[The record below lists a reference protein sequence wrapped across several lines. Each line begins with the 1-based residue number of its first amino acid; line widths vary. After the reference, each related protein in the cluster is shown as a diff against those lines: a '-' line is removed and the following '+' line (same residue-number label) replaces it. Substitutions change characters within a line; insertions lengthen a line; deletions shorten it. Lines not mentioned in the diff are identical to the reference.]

1 MLLLDEV
8 HVTPADM
15 FRNAVSN
22 INAHVK
28 LGLTA
33 TLLREDGKID
43 DLNFLVGPKLYEANW
58 MDLTEQGYIAPVQC
72 AEVRCPMPAEFYN
85 AYLSEQVHNQALL
98 GITNPNKIRAC
109 QYLVNYHAR
118 RGDKIIVFVDDIF
131 ALTLYAK
138 VLKAPYIYGGTSH
151 TTRMQILEEFQK
163 NPAQHTIILSKIGDT
178 SIDLPAATCL
188 IQVSSHF
195 GSRRQETQHLG
206 RILRASARDQEG
218 FNAYFYTLV
227 SEYTQ
232 EVRFSAKRRQFL
244 ADQGYSFKTI
254 IELEGMDDLEL
265 VLASAESQA
274 SLLRRLPPLERSA
287 ALRDI
292 IAGLTPYEKSIVKRE
307 LLKGYDECVFDI
319 IACLPS
325 DIAYLIFGRLDPLTL
340 NECFQVSR
348 LWRLH
353 ARSNVVVDCVVEA
366 AGHTCRLPDPSK
378 SGLEQLHLLNS
389 RDWRWFH
396 CRPVVSKA
404 IPIFESLSDLIVSGP
419 WVAASYGRHL
429 RAWRIDDSVRLA
441 FSVREYSAKSLAI
454 CPLGA
459 HLAYAGYLRKV
470 AVYELATG
478 EELFS
483 MQPVVDTVDQ
493 VDIYGEVVALRK
505 RNNTVDIYNW
515 KENRRLGR
523 ITGQEEIC
531 DIKLC
536 LGKWLLAVTREWTVH
551 LYQTDG
557 MLRYSLSLLSY
568 MSGRF
573 PQRGRR
579 LKLLANDAAIRV
591 FLFDSDT
598 RIALTID
605 AQRMR
610 LVRLSVRYEQESR
623 VLDAHFTRSLSMND
637 SRFVCLKNGG
647 QRAELEFPRP
657 NSLFDEH
664 ADGTGMPLAAIDDD
678 TAVLGFSNQCITL
691 LGFRKA

>member
-1 MLLLDEV
+1 M
-8 HVTPADM
+8 
-15 FRNAVSN
+15 S
-22 INAHVK
+22 
-28 LGLTA
+28 
-33 TLLREDGKID
+33 
-43 DLNFLVGPKLYEANW
+43 
-58 MDLTEQGYIAPVQC
+58 GYFF
-72 AEVRCPMPAEFYN
+72 E
-85 AYLSEQVHNQALL
+85 
-98 GITNPNKIRAC
+98 
-109 QYLVNYHAR
+109 
-118 RGDKIIVFVDDIF
+118 
-131 ALTLYAK
+131 
-138 VLKAPYIYGGTSH
+138 
-151 TTRMQILEEFQK
+151 
-163 NPAQHTIILSKIGDT
+163 
-178 SIDLPAATCL
+178 
-188 IQVSSHF
+188 
-195 GSRRQETQHLG
+195 
-206 RILRASARDQEG
+206 
-218 FNAYFYTLV
+218 
-227 SEYTQ
+227 
-232 EVRFSAKRRQFL
+232 
-244 ADQGYSFKTI
+244 
-254 IELEGMDDLEL
+254 
-265 VLASAESQA
+265 
-274 SLLRRLPPLERSA
+274 LPPLER
-287 ALRDI
+287 LRDI

-396 CRPVVSKA
+396 CQPVVSKA
-404 IPIFESLSDLIVSGP
+404 IPIFESLSDLIVSGS

-470 AVYELATG
+470 SVYELATG

-483 MQPVVDTVDQ
+483 MQPAVDTVDQ

-536 LGKWLLAVTREWTVH
+536 LGKWLLAVTREWTMH

-568 MSGRF
+568 MCGRF

-591 FLFDSDT
+591 FLFDSDA

-623 VLDAHFTRSLSMND
+623 VLDAHFMRSLSMND
-637 SRFVCLKNGG
+637 GRFVYLKNGG